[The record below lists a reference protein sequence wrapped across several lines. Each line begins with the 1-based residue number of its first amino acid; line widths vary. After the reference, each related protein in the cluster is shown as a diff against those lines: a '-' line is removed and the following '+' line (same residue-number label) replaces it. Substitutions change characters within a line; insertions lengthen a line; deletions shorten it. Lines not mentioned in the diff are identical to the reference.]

1 MQFQVVPPC
10 GGHHAVFDYHSRRH
24 SGFKSCPRVGGILRL
39 LRPAGRVCGFKSC
52 PRVGGIAGGCYLGGY
67 IECFKSCPRVGGI
80 LVGRSRRG
88 AVYVSSRAPVW
99 GASIKIGS
107 PTGNK
112 RKVSSRA
119 PVWGASSSGNGQL
132 LRIYMFQ
139 VVPPCGGHP
148 TLVIGKFQS
157 SAVSSR
163 APVWGASTINN
174 QIIAARKFQV
184 VPPCGGHPLRK
195 KIYLHA
201 IGFKSCPRVG
211 GIQ

>member
-1 MQFQVVPPC
+1 
-10 GGHHAVFDYHSRRH
+10 
-24 SGFKSCPRVGGILRL
+24 
-39 LRPAGRVCGFKSC
+39 
-52 PRVGGIAGGCYLGGY
+52 
-67 IECFKSCPRVGGI
+67 
-80 LVGRSRRG
+80 
-88 AVYVSSRAPVW
+88 
-99 GASIKIGS
+99 
-107 PTGNK
+107 
-112 RKVSSRA
+112 
-119 PVWGASSSGNGQL
+119 
-132 LRIYMFQ
+132 MFQ